1 VGCAR
6 CHSHKYD
13 PIPQKDYYRFLS
25 IFASAY
31 NPWNWTQPKNRVL
44 STVSPS
50 EEEEIKRHNA
60 DLDKPVA
67 ELQKELDTLLKP
79 YQERLLDTKLQNLP
93 AEIRAETKAAL
104 ETPADKRDD
113 VQKFLVKKL
122 GDSLTVKPEEVEKAL
137 KEADAAAKAKIDRQI
152 KTLNSYRRPLEKI
165 QVLLDVGPPS
175 TMRLLQRGNVEMPG
189 PKVQPGALTVLSD
202 PGKSD
207 IVRPPEA
214 QGKTSGYRLAFARWL
229 TSRDHPLTARV
240 MVNRVWQHHFGR
252 GVVETPD
259 NFGKLGAGPTH
270 PELLDWLAVDFMQHG
285 WTLKRL
291 HRQIMTSSVYRQ
303 SSRQP
308 ADGESSLARKADP
321 ENYLLWRMNLKRL
334 EAEVIRDSVLAA
346 SGKLDR
352 TLGGP
357 AILLEPRPE
366 GLQTVSEKD
375 PTPNAKYRRS
385 LYLLARRN
393 YPLEFL
399 QVFDFPV
406 IQVNCNRRINSA
418 TPLQSLTML
427 NDEFMV
433 ESAKHLSER
442 VITTAGERNPSKWIE
457 TAYLLALS
465 RKPTSSELKI
475 CAENLDKQKQL
486 YLNANTAPQ
495 QAEKAALGIF
505 CQMLMGTNEFLFV
518 D

>member
-1 VGCAR
+1 
-6 CHSHKYD
+6 
-13 PIPQKDYYRFLS
+13 
-25 IFASAY
+25 
-31 NPWNWTQPKNRVL
+31 
-44 STVSPS
+44 
-50 EEEEIKRHNA
+50 
-60 DLDKPVA
+60 
-67 ELQKELDTLLKP
+67 
-79 YQERLLDTKLQNLP
+79 
-93 AEIRAETKAAL
+93 
-104 ETPADKRDD
+104 
-113 VQKFLVKKL
+113 
-122 GDSLTVKPEEVEKAL
+122 
-137 KEADAAAKAKIDRQI
+137 
-152 KTLNSYRRPLEKI
+152 
-165 QVLLDVGPPS
+165 
-175 TMRLLQRGNVEMPG
+175 MPG

-207 IVRPPEA
+207 LVRPPDT
-214 QGKTSGYRLAFARWL
+214 QGKTSGYRLAFAHWL

-240 MVNRVWQHHFGR
+240 MVNRVWQQHFGR
-252 GVVETPD
+252 GIVETPD
-259 NFGKLGAGPTH
+259 NFGKLGASPTH
-270 PELLDWLAVDFMQHG
+270 PELLDWLAVDFMKNG

-303 SSRQP
+303 SSHQP
-308 ADGESSLARKADP
+308 ADGETSVAKKVDP
-321 ENYLLWRMNLKRL
+321 ENHLLWRMNLLRL

-352 TLGGP
+352 TAGGP
-357 AILLEPRPE
+357 SILLAPRPE

-393 YPLEFL
+393 YPMEFL

-406 IQVNCNRRINSA
+406 IQVNCTRRINSA

-433 ESAKHLSER
+433 ESAKSLADR
-442 VITTAGERNPSKWIE
+442 VMTAAGEHNPSKWIE

-465 RKPTSSELKI
+465 RKPTATEMKI
-475 CAENLDKQKQL
+475 CTENIEKQKEL
-486 YLNANTAPQ
+486 YLNANTEPK
-495 QAEKAALGIF
+495 QAEKAALGAF